1 MSTTT
6 TKELYRQL
14 RTATLQ
20 HDNATAVAVLQQ
32 IVQIDP
38 ADKKA
43 AEQLKALQGKGK
55 ASAPLASA
63 GKKKSNNATGK
74 LYAQFRSAC
83 LSRDDVKAFEIIEKI
98 LSIAPD
104 DEEAQQ
110 QRKELGLR
118 LVKAEAAAFADII
131 ATGNEKAISQQVEH
145 FLNLA
150 DEDDLMTLPDF
161 PAAYSIHKRYIQKR
175 CMEHLQSLFA
185 ELEQLDSA
193 FSREEK
199 ATEIEKYAEEHSLTI
214 QQEQNELLTSCHDDW
229 ERTCRESEQY
239 ETFNQL
245 IGEINSIR
253 SDLETGADL
262 AQLLNRINRVRE
274 SMQQLTE
281 VEEVSDTLTRLQI
294 TRKKVLQNIRSK
306 RTRKCI
312 VSCITVLSGLVL
324 FSAAGVVSYAYNQVE
339 ERTVELQT
347 ALHDKNATAV
357 ETLLQ
362 ELSLIRF
369 CYCQFDTRYAEFHER
384 ASRWLEQYHKNTAK
398 IKAFEKWV
406 DTQKDA
412 ITLENAK
419 ETWQELEKHKLLLM
433 EMEKEYKYKINSELV
448 HKIDLVYTEII
459 ETVKPR
465 AIARFSNPPA
475 NATVSELAEL
485 YKEYRQSKEDFD
497 IFGDEINKDI
507 QATYRDRLQRILISH
522 GGNMDKLKATVTD
535 IKQHASAMELPSEML
550 TSMDNILAMVDFINN
565 RPPQLKT
572 CYSLSDYIVV
582 LKKYEQALSSLNLD
596 ISLEKLQQ
604 LDAKLPHLMMRR
616 IMNRLAP
623 ETKALN
629 NAEIIKKLTTL
640 RNAYTTRKNLFS
652 NFPGSEYSRIVDLMT
667 LPESAPEWSNSYH
680 QAVKGKT
687 VYVGKTYRRDN
698 YTFIQESKSLMG
710 MEAQLWNLGENVK
723 VTLLT
728 HKLLREH
735 TGFNRKELQ
744 RGSILP
750 TTLMNNLAH
759 ADSENYAP
767 LAKAYLFS
775 LCIDLL
781 SLHDD
786 VTSGKAFSPSLQAD
800 INAFAELKKTLSRKN
815 CALVAKCWCKRH
827 SLTVDEKIMQYFKS
841 NGRCDYAEEI
851 VRNINNVLTS
861 KPEFAG
867 YINWERKLE
876 LGRNYPSEN
885 LYYVKNDRFV
895 SASEGGFS
903 PLTPVFFI
911 KD

>member
-55 ASAPLASA
+55 ALAPLASA

-150 DEDDLMTLPDF
+150 EEDDLMPLPDF

-312 VSCITVLSGLVL
+312 VSSITVL
-324 FSAAGVVSYAYNQVE
+324 YTRN
-339 ERTVELQT
+339 
-347 ALHDKNATAV
+347 LHDIVNQLYFNKRILKNK
-357 ETLLQ
+357 Q
-362 ELSLIRF
+362 
-369 CYCQFDTRYAEFHER
+369 
-384 ASRWLEQYHKNTAK
+384 KNTV
-398 IKAFEKWV
+398 IFF
-406 DTQKDA
+406 
-412 ITLENAK
+412 K
-419 ETWQELEKHKLLLM
+419 E
-433 EMEKEYKYKINSELV
+433 S
-448 HKIDLVYTEII
+448 
-459 ETVKPR
+459 
-465 AIARFSNPPA
+465 
-475 NATVSELAEL
+475 
-485 YKEYRQSKEDFD
+485 
-497 IFGDEINKDI
+497 
-507 QATYRDRLQRILISH
+507 
-522 GGNMDKLKATVTD
+522 
-535 IKQHASAMELPSEML
+535 
-550 TSMDNILAMVDFINN
+550 
-565 RPPQLKT
+565 
-572 CYSLSDYIVV
+572 
-582 LKKYEQALSSLNLD
+582 
-596 ISLEKLQQ
+596 
-604 LDAKLPHLMMRR
+604 
-616 IMNRLAP
+616 
-623 ETKALN
+623 
-629 NAEIIKKLTTL
+629 
-640 RNAYTTRKNLFS
+640 
-652 NFPGSEYSRIVDLMT
+652 
-667 LPESAPEWSNSYH
+667 
-680 QAVKGKT
+680 
-687 VYVGKTYRRDN
+687 
-698 YTFIQESKSLMG
+698 
-710 MEAQLWNLGENVK
+710 
-723 VTLLT
+723 
-728 HKLLREH
+728 
-735 TGFNRKELQ
+735 
-744 RGSILP
+744 
-750 TTLMNNLAH
+750 
-759 ADSENYAP
+759 
-767 LAKAYLFS
+767 
-775 LCIDLL
+775 
-781 SLHDD
+781 
-786 VTSGKAFSPSLQAD
+786 
-800 INAFAELKKTLSRKN
+800 
-815 CALVAKCWCKRH
+815 
-827 SLTVDEKIMQYFKS
+827 
-841 NGRCDYAEEI
+841 
-851 VRNINNVLTS
+851 
-861 KPEFAG
+861 
-867 YINWERKLE
+867 
-876 LGRNYPSEN
+876 
-885 LYYVKNDRFV
+885 
-895 SASEGGFS
+895 
-903 PLTPVFFI
+903 
-911 KD
+911 